1 MSTSSTFKEDKDT
14 NTNKE
19 ETTTQTIN
27 NPPPQKPQKKKAELI
42 IISNDDCSF
51 NNPNTN
57 NNSLQANFKNFRS
70 YISSLKK
77 QNKVL
82 YQPQSFRENPIRMS
96 ELREKF
102 LSTAKTLL
110 GIPYGKKYLIAHPDY
125 DGGVFLDCCA
135 LVRRTVSILK
145 EEFGFSLSRWNQA
158 YQFDVLPD
166 EIPYEEM
173 KPGDL
178 VFYSGIYYP
187 DLNLK
192 EQPHNMTHVEI
203 FLGEGEKTIGSRD
216 STGVVSIY
224 DTFQF
229 ASENYYNIEYHF
241 KSIDTWLKGIHRSF
255 CNEHKWHEE
264 VNKGNEKNKYSIFYE
279 NAEEEAE
286 EEKKEEDKKE

>member
-1 MSTSSTFKEDKDT
+1 MSTSTGKEE
-14 NTNKE
+14 NANKE
-19 ETTTQTIN
+19 ESTTPISN
-27 NPPPQKPQKKKAELI
+27 NLPVQKPQKKKAELI

-51 NNPNTN
+51 KNPDNN

-77 QNKVL
+77 QNKVS
-82 YQPQSFRENPIRMS
+82 YQPQSFRENPLRMS

-110 GIPYGKKYLIAHPDY
+110 GIPYGKKYLLAHPEY

-145 EEFGFSLSRWNQA
+145 EEFGFALSRWNQA

-264 VNKGNEKNKYSIFYE
+264 VVKGNEKNKYSIFYE
-279 NAEEEAE
+279 NAEETQ
-286 EEKKEEDKKE
+286 EEKKENDKQE